1 MFGKRACG
9 EDDEGEQF
17 EQRVLSKCGVGH
29 IVVVFTIDFY
39 EEKLDYV
46 LSGVT

>member
-1 MFGKRACG
+1 MI
-9 EDDEGEQF
+9 
-17 EQRVLSKCGVGH
+17 LSKCGVGH

-46 LSGVT
+46 QVVSRDEVT

>member
-1 MFGKRACG
+1 MG
-9 EDDEGEQF
+9 E
-17 EQRVLSKCGVGH
+17 GH

-46 LSGVT
+46 QVVSRDPLSTEPRTFQIQERCESSWL